1 MIFDKKKYITIFDK
15 NGMIIANFILKGKLL
30 DSIIC
35 NENYSIM
42 ISENETK
49 FYILELS
56 PTETKIY
63 LSGE

>member
-56 PTETKIY
+56 PTETKVY